1 METAKFNE
9 LINTKPVFQ
18 YAIWANKLI
27 NMNSGKSLNNLL
39 LN

>member
-1 METAKFNE
+1 MTYNE
-9 LINTKPVFQ
+9 LINNKPVLQ
-18 YAIWANKLI
+18 YAIWANKPI